1 MTAHTNTAGR
11 LLPVLSLPLNL
22 NADYLVKGWLG
33 AGQTSMVYG
42 PSNVGKSFFIFDL
55 MWHVALGQS
64 WNGYRV
70 RPGKVVYV
78 AGEGQ
83 NGLAQRKEAI
93 IKTGKF
99 TQSFSPEMFSV
110 YDKRI
115 NLCDKTA
122 ARSFCDLLAG
132 SKVDLIVVDTLS
144 AAIGEND
151 ENLPA
156 TVNLLLKNIEPIREQ
171 SNSHVLF
178 VHHTGKNEALGSRGT
193 SAWKASVD
201 TEIYLKSDD
210 GLVCVSTTKQRD
222 YQRADK
228 LYFYLES
235 AVLGIDTDGDDVT
248 SCVVRYTSKG
258 DRPKKLS
265 KAKQSVLDGL
275 EKALKQARDV
285 HPGNAAIPPN
295 TRVVDD
301 YTWKEIVL
309 SDTKLSPNAK
319 DDSRRRSFARITK
332 ELIDDGLI
340 STDDN
345 GLFWL
350 TEKTE

>member
-1 MTAHTNTAGR
+1 
-11 LLPVLSLPLNL
+11 L
-22 NADYLVKGWLG
+22 
-33 AGQTSMVYG
+33 Q
-42 PSNVGKSFFIFDL
+42 
-55 MWHVALGQS
+55 
-64 WNGYRV
+64 
-70 RPGKVVYV
+70 
-78 AGEGQ
+78 
-83 NGLAQRKEAI
+83 
-93 IKTGKF
+93 
-99 TQSFSPEMFSV
+99 
-110 YDKRI
+110 
-115 NLCDKTA
+115 A
-122 ARSFCDLLAG
+122 A
-132 SKVDLIVVDTLS
+132 
-144 AAIGEND
+144 
-151 ENLPA
+151 
-156 TVNLLLKNIEPIREQ
+156 
-171 SNSHVLF
+171 
-178 VHHTGKNEALGSRGT
+178 
-193 SAWKASVD
+193 VD
-201 TEIYLKSDD
+201 TEISLKSED

-275 EKALKQARDV
+275 EKALKQVRDV

-332 ELIDDGLI
+332 ELIDDGLV

-350 TEKTE
+350 PEKTE

>member
-1 MTAHTNTAGR
+1 MTVQTNMAGR
-11 LLPVLSLPLNL
+11 LIPAISIPLNL
-22 NADYLVKGWLG
+22 NANYLVKGWLG
-33 AGQTSMVYG
+33 AGQASMVYG

-70 RPGKVVYV
+70 RQGNVIYL
-78 AGEGQ
+78 ASEGQ

-93 IKTGKF
+93 NKAGKF
-99 TQSFSPEMFSV
+99 TRSLSEEPFMI
-110 YDKRI
+110 YTHRI
-115 NLCDKTA
+115 NLCDTA
-122 ARSFCDLLAG
+122 EAKSFCELLAG
-132 SKVDLIVVDTLS
+132 NKVDLIVVDTLS
-144 AAIGEND
+144 TSIGEND

-156 TVNLLLKNIEPIREQ
+156 TVNLLLKNIEPLRAL

-228 LYFYLES
+228 LYFYLETV
-235 AVLGIDTDGDDVT
+235 VLGIDTDGDDVT
-248 SCVVRYTSKG
+248 SCVVRYTRKG
-258 DRPKKLS
+258 DRPRKLS
-265 KAKQSVLDGL
+265 AAKRSVLDGL

-295 TRVVDD
+295 TRMVDD

-332 ELIDDGLI
+332 ELIADGLVC
-340 STDDN
+340 TDDN
-345 GLFWL
+345 GLVWFP
-350 TEKTE
+350 EKTD